1 MQAKQEII
9 QDLFATH
16 AFRVSPADNPFWYT
30 SGKFGPYYVNTHF
43 LFGSEEEAN
52 KLLQTIDYSLE
63 YPLGL
68 PRVIGIACMR
78 QYSSS
83 EIYKRVIDYLLEVC
97 ETLDFDLISGGA
109 RRDFFFSYPVAE
121 LLGKDHL
128 SILKDGSVYHSTAN
142 FKSIREIS
150 DSEFSG
156 KKVLHIADLVTSAS
170 SYLRAWLP
178 AIENCGAKI
187 ADSLVVVDR
196 NQGGAENLADEK
208 VKLHSLLRLNSDFF
222 AQAKEMGEIS
232 EAQEKQLLRFA
243 KDPTAYMLSFLEE
256 HPDFLENSAKKDER
270 SAQRVARF
278 KTLGIIP
285 E

>member
-1 MQAKQEII
+1 MQAKEEII

-16 AFRVSPADNPFWYT
+16 AFRVSPADEPFWYT

-43 LFGSEEEAN
+43 LYGSEEEAQ
-52 KLLQTIDYSLE
+52 KLLQTIDYSLD

-68 PRVIGIACMR
+68 PRVVGIACMR
-78 QYSSS
+78 QYSKSA
-83 EIYKRVIDYLLEVC
+83 IYKRVIDNLLEIA
-97 ETLDFDLISGGA
+97 EDLDFDLISGGA
-109 RRDFFFSYPVAE
+109 RRDFFFSFPVAE

-142 FKSIREIS
+142 FKSIREV
-150 DSEFSG
+150 SENEFRN

-187 ADSLVVVDR
+187 ADTLVVVDR
-196 NQGGAENLADEK
+196 NQGGAENLNMEN
-208 VKLHSLLRLNSDFF
+208 VNLHSLLRLNADFF
-222 AQAKEMGEIS
+222 AQAKDMGEIS
-232 EAQEKQLLRFA
+232 EQQEKQLLRFA
-243 KDPTAYMLSFLEE
+243 KDPNAYMISFLED
-256 HPDFLENSAKKDER
+256 HPGFLENSAKKDER
-270 SAQRVARF
+270 SAERVERF

-285 E
+285 S